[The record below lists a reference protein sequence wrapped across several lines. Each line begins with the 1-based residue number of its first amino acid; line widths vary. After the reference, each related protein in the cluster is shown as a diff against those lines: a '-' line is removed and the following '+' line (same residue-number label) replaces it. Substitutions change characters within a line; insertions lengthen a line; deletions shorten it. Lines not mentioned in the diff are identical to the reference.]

1 MILKKIVFR
10 LALWNS
16 KKLPILS
23 FLQPPLHPKK
33 LDPSNLEADI
43 NKVQAKPTTN
53 VLRNVHENPDRKV
66 WYLLTQ
72 TKDTLKKCYITKM
85 KKKTKTLLLISIQCE
100 CDKLVKYVKFE
111 AENNIYSMKYFVTLF
126 FALHFLSSFF
136 WQQQVFWVRFGNCFH
151 PRHRGLKIPKKCHIW
166 IFIQKVVKWDFF

>member
-136 WQQQVFWVRFGNCFH
+136 GNNRFS
-151 PRHRGLKIPKKCHIW
+151 GLDLEIA
-166 IFIQKVVKWDFF
+166 FILGTGV